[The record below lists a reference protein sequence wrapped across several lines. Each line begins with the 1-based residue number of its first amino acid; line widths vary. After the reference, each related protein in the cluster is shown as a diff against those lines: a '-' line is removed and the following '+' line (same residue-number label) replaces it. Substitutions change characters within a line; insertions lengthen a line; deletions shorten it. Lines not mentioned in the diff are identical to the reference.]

1 MLVRTA
7 ARKTS
12 KFEDS
17 DSNVMSKPARAVF
30 EMPQRSS
37 PRAPPRLR
45 TTTTAPAAVAGYAYE
60 HHRALI
66 AGKGTSPRSPLNE
79 KKPTGAG
86 AGSRVAEL
94 EAKLGKAHDQL
105 AEMREQ
111 LAAAEKSRKD
121 ARAALVEA
129 KKRFSVKKRDVAA
142 SALAPVVVTDNAAR
156 LGGSD
161 EKCGVISP
169 AAADVPADDVRVEE
183 AIKET
188 ADGDEVDSVNAAVVA
203 DRDGNTVNHVV
214 DQLRAK
220 LTAKETEV
228 YELKSKVMAMEAE
241 VDVQRANLTTKDMEI
256 EELRAM
262 LVAKDAE
269 LAALEGDNAELMKM
283 TEEAS
288 QTVKEMAVKARETEH
303 ALRDGAAR
311 EARVA
316 ERLRAS
322 ERAREAL
329 EAEMQ
334 RGRAQS
340 EQWRKAAEEA
350 ALVLGGAEYHAT
362 GVEKWRLSSSGSS
375 GERMAKDVDENQG
388 SGGKRKVGAS
398 GGAMRLLTDL
408 WKKKGQK

>member
-1 MLVRTA
+1 MQNRF
-7 ARKTS
+7 TS
-12 KFEDS
+12 LMRGF
-17 DSNVMSKPARAVF
+17 M
-30 EMPQRSS
+30 
-37 PRAPPRLR
+37 
-45 TTTTAPAAVAGYAYE
+45 VA
-60 HHRALI
+60 
-66 AGKGTSPRSPLNE
+66 SFQ

-86 AGSRVAEL
+86 CAGSRVAEL

-129 KKRFSVKKRDVAA
+129 KKRFSVKKRDVGAT
-142 SALAPVVVTDNAAR
+142 SAPAPVVGDEANAQAAEQTRHVVTDNAAR

-161 EKCGVISP
+161 EKCAVISP
-169 AAADVPADDVRVEE
+169 AAAVAEAAVPAGDVRVEE
-183 AIKET
+183 AIEET
-188 ADGDEVDSVNAAVVA
+188 ADGDEVNSVNAAVVA
-203 DRDGNTVNHVV
+203 DRDGNTGNHEV

-228 YELKSKVMAMEAE
+228 YELKAKVMAMEAE
-241 VDVQRANLTTKDMEI
+241 VDDRRANLTTKDMEI
-256 EELRAM
+256 DELRAK

-350 ALVLGGAEYHAT
+350 ALVLGGAEYHAA
-362 GVEKWRLSSSGSS
+362 GVEKWRLSSSGGA
-375 GERMAKDVDENQG
+375 GERMAKDVDENLQG
-388 SGGKRKVGAS
+388 SGGKRKASAS